1 MKNFDEILENLEAQ
15 KKQVET
21 QFIKIEGAIEIVN
34 SMKKEKEES
43 ENKEAEAQKVP
54 VKKK

>member
-34 SMKKEKEES
+34 SMKEEERLEKEAS
-43 ENKEAEAQKVP
+43 P
-54 VKKK
+54 KKKQKAD